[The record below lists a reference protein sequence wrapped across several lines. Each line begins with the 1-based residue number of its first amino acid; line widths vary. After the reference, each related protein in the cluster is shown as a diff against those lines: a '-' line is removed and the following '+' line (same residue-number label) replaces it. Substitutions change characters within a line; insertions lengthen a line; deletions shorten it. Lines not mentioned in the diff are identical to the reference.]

1 MMVSVA
7 ADGGVPYYPDL
18 AGKVAVV
25 TGGSRGIGAATC
37 RALASNQV
45 RVAVNGRDRDA
56 ISAVVAQITDAGGVA
71 IAVPGDVTDVAVVA
85 GMRDTIT
92 HEYGPVDILAA
103 FAGGQGAP
111 MVTAHLGAD
120 RWRAVIDSELTS
132 MYLTVTAFLP
142 EMMARGRGVI
152 ITMSSTAGRQPT
164 QANAA
169 YAAAKA
175 GVAMFSR
182 HLANEVGGA
191 GVRVN
196 CLCPA
201 AVLNDQMRQHM
212 SADELDGLARC
223 FPLGRIGRP
232 EDIAAAAL
240 YLASSAASWI
250 TGVTLDITGGR
261 AIA

>member
-1 MMVSVA
+1 MVSEA

-71 IAVPGDVTDVAVVA
+71 IAAPGDVTDVAVVA

-111 MVTAHLGAD
+111 MVTAHLAPTG
-120 RWRAVIDSELTS
+120 
-132 MYLTVTAFLP
+132 
-142 EMMARGRGVI
+142 GVP
-152 ITMSSTAGRQPT
+152 SSTR
-164 QANAA
+164 N
-169 YAAAKA
+169 
-175 GVAMFSR
+175 
-182 HLANEVGGA
+182 
-191 GVRVN
+191 
-196 CLCPA
+196 
-201 AVLNDQMRQHM
+201 
-212 SADELDGLARC
+212 
-223 FPLGRIGRP
+223 
-232 EDIAAAAL
+232 
-240 YLASSAASWI
+240 
-250 TGVTLDITGGR
+250 
-261 AIA
+261 

>member
-1 MMVSVA
+1 
-7 ADGGVPYYPDL
+7 
-18 AGKVAVV
+18 
-25 TGGSRGIGAATC
+25 
-37 RALASNQV
+37 
-45 RVAVNGRDRDA
+45 
-56 ISAVVAQITDAGGVA
+56 
-71 IAVPGDVTDVAVVA
+71 
-85 GMRDTIT
+85 
-92 HEYGPVDILAA
+92 
-103 FAGGQGAP
+103 
-111 MVTAHLGAD
+111 
-120 RWRAVIDSELTS
+120 
-132 MYLTVTAFLP
+132 
-142 EMMARGRGVI
+142 
-152 ITMSSTAGRQPT
+152 MSSTAGRQPT

-182 HLANEVGGA
+182 HLANAVGGA

-201 AVLNDQMRQHM
+201 AVLNAQMRQHM